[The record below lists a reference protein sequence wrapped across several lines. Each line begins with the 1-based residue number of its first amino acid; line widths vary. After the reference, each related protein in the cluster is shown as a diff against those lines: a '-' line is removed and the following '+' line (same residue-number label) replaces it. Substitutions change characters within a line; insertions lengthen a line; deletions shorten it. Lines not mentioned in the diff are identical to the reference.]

1 MSETISR
8 REGIIGWFV
17 RNHVAANLMMFAI
30 IGLGLYSGLN
40 LRQQTTPDF
49 DLNYVSV
56 RVPYL
61 GAAPEEVE
69 EGVVIKIEE
78 AIQDTKGI
86 KKIKSTSSEGIGSV
100 RAEVEIGADIN
111 EVLNEI
117 KAKVDAIS
125 TFPELTEKPVVYK
138 VEIPTGILFVSIYG
152 DLDEYQRKNIAEEM
166 KDELLNFPEIKSINL
181 LGDRNFEISI
191 EVTENTLR
199 EYDLTMSEISA
210 AIRASS
216 IDLPGGRIR
225 TDGGDILLRTK
236 GQVYTGEEFGAL
248 VLRTYPDGSRLL
260 LSDIANIDDGFVESR
275 SWGRFNGQST
285 LDMEIL
291 AAQAENE
298 IETADR
304 VKEYI
309 SEKSSS
315 LPEGIN
321 LEVWGDRSIYLQDR
335 LDMMSKNMLQGA
347 ILVFIV
353 LSLFLRLKVAIW
365 AVIGIPIAFFGALW
379 LMPVGPFPVT
389 INMISL
395 FGFIMVLGIVVDDAI
410 IIGESIYTKIRAD
423 GHSIENVIKGA
434 QKVALPATFGVLTTI
449 AAFAPMLF
457 VTGFAG
463 PFFKAMS
470 VVVILCLFFSII
482 ESKLIL
488 PAHLAYAK
496 IDEINEEEI
505 FSPYS
510 NIPWYKRPSRLFQ
523 RANRLV
529 QNNLHSIIENKYA
542 PLIEK
547 AVRNRGLTIATFLSA
562 LIIIIG
568 ILNSGITKFV
578 LFPEVPGDYVVVE
591 LTMIDGSSAE
601 SRDDVI
607 NRIEQAALDIN
618 DEWLE
623 KYPNDLPPINKMG
636 AYTGGMTELGT
647 PVAGDNIGLLV
658 AELPFENRKVS
669 VLELENMWR
678 DKVEDMPGVKK
689 LTFDSGR
696 NIGGGSSISFN
707 ILGEDIKQLEEA
719 SKQLERK
726 LTEYEGVFDIRSS
739 LNVGGEEIKLD
750 IKPQAESLG
759 LSMASVGRQVR
770 QAFYGEEAQRIQR
783 GKNEIKVMVRYPEED
798 RTSIGNLESMRIRNN
813 NGDEIPFSSV
823 ATASFGK
830 AYSSIIRENGIR
842 VVTVSAD
849 ADSSTVEPRRVISDI
864 TENYIPEMRDKF
876 PQLKFDLEG
885 SSSETVKL
893 VQELTNASIAALFLI
908 YILIAIP
915 LKSYLQPIII
925 MSVIP
930 FGLIGAVIGHIV
942 LNEAI
947 SMFSLFGLVALAGVV
962 VNDSIIM
969 VDFINKA
976 RQEGMDIIQAVVNS
990 GTQRFRAIIL
1000 TSLTTAIGLMPIMT
1014 ETSTQAQFVIPM
1026 AISIAFGIVFATVIT
1041 LFLVPCLYVL
1051 QDDFILKLKS
1061 LLGKDTSKAGLEEI
1075 RYS

>member
-1 MSETISR
+1 MSEIITR

-86 KKIKSTSSEGIGSV
+86 KKIKSTSSEGLGSV

-152 DLDEYQRKNIAEEM
+152 NLDEYQRKNIAEEM

-523 RANRLV
+523 RANRFV

-601 SRDDVI
+601 SRDKVI

-719 SKQLERK
+719 SKQLEQK

-864 TENYIPEMRDKF
+864 TENFIPEMMDKF
-876 PQLKFDLEG
+876 PQLEFDLEG

>member
-1 MSETISR
+1 MSETITR

-17 RNHVAANLMMFAI
+17 RNHVAANLLMFAI

-49 DLNYVSV
+49 DINYVSV

-86 KKIKSTSSEGIGSV
+86 KKIKSTSSEGLGSV

-191 EVTENTLR
+191 EVTENVLR

-470 VVVILCLFFSII
+470 VVVIFCLFFSII

-505 FSPYS
+505 FSSYS

-523 RANRLV
+523 RANRFV

-601 SRDDVI
+601 SRDEVI
-607 NRIEQAALDIN
+607 NRIEKAALDIN

-647 PVAGDNIGLLV
+647 PIAGDNIGLLV

-669 VLELENMWR
+669 VIELENMWR

-707 ILGEDIKQLEEA
+707 ILGDDIKQLEKA

-864 TENYIPEMRDKF
+864 TENYIPEMRDRF
-876 PQLKFDLEG
+876 PQLEFDLEG

-1061 LLGKDTSKAGLEEI
+1061 LLGKDTSKAGHEEI